1 MKSVRNYFDF
11 FVIRSQ
17 KQAIHIQLRETSNFT
32 VIMILFKDVCA
43 GWWVWSRQLQ
53 KRVKNETRTS
63 EKRAKVWSWLIMVW
77 LGLIMATTKKSL
89 KRVRIKAS
97 SNLFKADF
105 HLDVSDYANNENVL
119 KTGTSVNEH
128 GKQYHIGS

>member
-1 MKSVRNYFDF
+1 MKNVRIYF

-53 KRVKNETRTS
+53 KRVKNKTSTS
-63 EKRAKVWSWLIMVW
+63 EKWAKVWSWLIMFW
-77 LGLIMATTKKSL
+77 LGLITATTKKSL
-89 KRVRIKAS
+89 KRVRMKTS
-97 SNLFKADF
+97 STLFKTVF
-105 HLDVSDYANNENVL
+105 YLDVSDYASNENVL
-119 KTGTSVNEH
+119 KLSTSVNEH
-128 GKQYHIGS
+128 GKQYNIGS